1 MQHQWCCMMSL
12 MVRCITQLIIC
23 WQILRLWALIAAA
36 TMRFRT
42 CFPTAD
48 PSPRLCLVGTMRNM
62 LSTQSANERD
72 NPIIGLIFE
81 TMRQV
86 IIFNSANNDNAAMC
100 CKLFS
105 LKINA
110 SGWKTHLRLHDI
122 MDNDTASSTPFRKYM
137 VKATPSYIRKFV
149 FLTFI
154 LEGFKNDVINY
165 VMQGDVML
173 QAAGS
178 DLFKQFVVALT
189 HGYESS
195 STRWIAS
202 CTRSSAC
209 NIHLQ
214 SDGRHL
220 VDSRRLIQ

>member
-1 MQHQWCCMMSL
+1 
-12 MVRCITQLIIC
+12 
-23 WQILRLWALIAAA
+23 
-36 TMRFRT
+36 
-42 CFPTAD
+42 
-48 PSPRLCLVGTMRNM
+48 MRNM

-165 VMQGDVML
+165 VMQ
-173 QAAGS
+173 
-178 DLFKQFVVALT
+178 DLFEYLKRLDPDVVMRVLNVTNDNELDATSTTMRLFQLVNAFV
-189 HGYESS
+189 GYEQFANEINEISHGTLQDS
-195 STRWIAS
+195 EWQAIAGVS
-202 CTRSSAC
+202 RFLPTPLKIMKSPAADYK
-209 NIHLQ
+209 LML
-214 SDGRHL
+214 DL
-220 VDSRRLIQ
+220 VLLSVTMFIKY